1 MDKVYEKVYAYY
13 KDEIERKRLK
23 PGERIPSLRKTQK
36 ILGVSKTSAETGYLQ
51 LSADGFIYPVE
62 KVGYFVSDTAGNFLN
77 KDTKLKKEESL
88 QKQNYKYD
96 FQTIGEDKAVSC
108 LKLWTRYMKSALR
121 QEDRL
126 LSYADS
132 QGEEDL
138 RIEIANHIRKTRN
151 RRLNY

>member
-88 QKQNYKYD
+88 
-96 FQTIGEDKAVSC
+96 
-108 LKLWTRYMKSALR
+108 
-121 QEDRL
+121 
-126 LSYADS
+126 
-132 QGEEDL
+132 
-138 RIEIANHIRKTRN
+138 
-151 RRLNY
+151 